1 MDQGSSLLGGD
12 ERLFLANEVVDLQEP
27 FDDSGPRRRRPEP
40 LVLHGLPQLLVL
52 DELARRLHRAEER
65 RLRVARRWL
74 GLPFF
79 DRDLCDGP
87 LLPDRNRW
95 QNRRLLLLFAASYAI
110 GVEPPPSNLQDHPP
124 AREERLAP
132 HLRDDLRVLE
142 TSRREE
148 DRQETP
154 HDEVIDFRLV

>member
-1 MDQGSSLLGGD
+1 MYQGSSLLGGD

-40 LVLHGLPQLLVL
+40 RVLHDLPQLLIL
-52 DELARRLHRAEER
+52 DELAR

-74 GLPFF
+74 GLPFL

-124 AREERLAP
+124 AREERIAP
-132 HLRDDLRVLE
+132 HLRDNVRVLE

-154 HDEVIDFRLV
+154 RDEVIDLS